1 MNVLVQDNDFNHFN
15 DLKNYKIQIE
25 IILKTIKDKIDIL
38 KNIYKEYHDK
48 PNIYNQD
55 KSSLD
60 SLNNQL
66 FLINTENENYKNI
79 LSLFLNKIYGEYYQL
94 YKNLNKFIK
103 PFIDNNIIDFKL
115 SIEYPQYKLL
125 DFSIVYE
132 FNYIENINNDIN
144 NIINNLIIHINE
156 EKEEIK
162 IHEFHRDKGV
172 HLNNFV
178 NEKKYN
184 INMIEEKTKFYNNI
198 FSTYKQ
204 LQNKFI
210 KRLLLKLQILY
221 YQLEFDINIEN
232 DNNTENK
239 LKNLTEIFGKKNIFI
254 DKHFEENI
262 FTKIKDLDNNIFLR
276 EDNAVDL
283 SLNVHQD
290 KSNSNNIIITNDNIN
305 KNDFIKSQSKI
316 GMNTATIYDYCMLTM
331 SIPFLSILIYT
342 YIYKL

>member
-1 MNVLVQDNDFNHFN
+1 MNVLMQDNDFN

-103 PFIDNNIIDFKL
+103 PFIDNNIIDIKL

-144 NIINNLIIHINE
+144 NIINNLIIHIND

-162 IHEFHRDKGV
+162 IHEFQRDKGV

-204 LQNKFI
+204 LQNKFF

-276 EDNAVDL
+276 EDNAIDL
-283 SLNVHQD
+283 SLNIHQD
-290 KSNSNNIIITNDNIN
+290 KSNSNNIIITND
-305 KNDFIKSQSKI
+305 KNDFIKSQNKI
-316 GMNTATIYDYCMLTM
+316 GINTATIYDYIILTM